1 MGGGGT
7 LVHDVP
13 PSWVRASARLPPT
26 VPRTQAS
33 WDETKVTEAAS
44 KSAMGA
50 GAGVAGGAYA
60 DGSAVVTGRLAGGGA
75 RGGAPPPGGGRGR
88 GQPSGADRCVVS
100 WTSSSEPLHP
110 TPEYGLRKRPV
121 TSRLPPLALS
131 RLL

>member
-60 DGSAVVTGRLAGGGA
+60 DGLGVVTGRRAVGDAVGVPLPLVGVRVADVLPQAASSAPRASRAGA
-75 RGGAPPPGGGRGR
+75 ALGR
-88 GQPSGADRCVVS
+88 
-100 WTSSSEPLHP
+100 
-110 TPEYGLRKRPV
+110 RPV
-121 TSRLPPLALS
+121 R
-131 RLL
+131 RVMDKLL